1 MSIRTKLLGAFGVV
15 LAMLVA
21 VGFVGWLSS
30 RIVEDNEQVLYDS
43 NVKAAVSLGAAQS
56 ALWELR
62 YGFPQFI
69 AVPEA
74 RQGILDAQAGL
85 YRTID
90 DAIAAYAAGQR
101 TPAERAALEEWN
113 RAFTLYREAGP
124 KWFELYG
131 AGRLAEAADW
141 RAQTTT
147 PYGRDSVN
155 ALSKLI
161 DLQKQAAG
169 QQHARVAGLDEWV
182 IGLTVLALLVGVA
195 FALWFSR
202 RLTRRMGR
210 LGDAL
215 SQVAEGDLTSR
226 VPVDGSDEIGAM
238 SDAYNKAMDQVG
250 SVVTRIADNSAEL
263 ASAADQLSSVS
274 RQMTTDAEGAARSAG
289 SVSNGIQ
296 GVSTSVREVA
306 SGSEAIAT
314 SIQNIARNAAHA
326 LKVADSGRATAAAT
340 NDTIARLGQSST
352 EISEVARL
360 ITSIAEQ
367 TNLLALNATIEA
379 SRAGEAGKGF
389 AVVAAEVK
397 DLAKETAKATE
408 EIGKKIE
415 AIQISAH
422 EAVDAIGRITTIMG
436 EVNDAQS
443 TIASAVEEQIATTQ
457 EMGRYGSE
465 AVVGSEEI
473 ATTISD
479 LSDASRATNEA
490 ATATQQAARQ
500 LAGMAGDLRTLVGSF
515 RVGSPA

>member
-1 MSIRTKLLGAFGVV
+1 MSIRLKLLGAFGVV
-15 LAMLVA
+15 LTMLLG

-30 RIVEDNEQVLYDS
+30 WTVEESGDALYRN
-43 NVKAAVSLGAAQS
+43 NVSAAVDLGAAQS

-62 YGFPQFI
+62 YGFPQFM

-74 RQGILDAQAGL
+74 RQGILDAQPAL
-85 YRTID
+85 YKAID
-90 DAIAAYAAGQR
+90 DAIARYAAGKR
-101 TPAERAALEEWN
+101 TPEERAALEEWN
-113 RAFTLYREAGP
+113 QVFTLYREARP

-131 AGRLAEAADW
+131 DGKLTEAAEW

-147 PYGRDSVN
+147 PYGRDSV
-155 ALSKLI
+155 AAMAKLI
-161 DLQKQAAG
+161 ELQKQAA
-169 QQHARVAGLDEWV
+169 QRQHAKVAGLDEWL
-182 IGLTVLALLVGVA
+182 IVLVLVALVVGVSTALL
-195 FALWFSR
+195 FSR
-202 RLTRRMGR
+202 RLTARMGR
-210 LGDAL
+210 LGGAL
-215 SQVAEGDLTSR
+215 GRVAEGDLTHR
-226 VPVDGSDEIGAM
+226 VPVEGSDEIAAM
-238 SDAYNKAMDQVG
+238 SEAYNKAMDQVG
-250 SVVTRIADNSAEL
+250 NVVTRIAANSAEL
-263 ASAADQLSSVS
+263 ATAADQLSSVS

-296 GVSTSVREVA
+296 GVSASVREVA
-306 SGSEAIAT
+306 SGSDAIAT

-326 LKVADSGRATAAAT
+326 LRVADSGRATAAAT
-340 NDTIARLGQSST
+340 NDTIAKLGQSST

-360 ITSIAEQ
+360 ITTIAEQ

-415 AIQISAH
+415 AIQGSAH

-443 TIASAVEEQIATTQ
+443 IIAAAVEEQIATTQ

-465 AVVGSEEI
+465 AVVGSDEI

-479 LSDASRATNEA
+479 LSNASRATNEA
-490 ATATQQAARQ
+490 ATSTQQAARQ
-500 LAGMAGDLRTLVGSF
+500 LAAMAGDLRTLVKEFTVS
-515 RVGSPA
+515 R